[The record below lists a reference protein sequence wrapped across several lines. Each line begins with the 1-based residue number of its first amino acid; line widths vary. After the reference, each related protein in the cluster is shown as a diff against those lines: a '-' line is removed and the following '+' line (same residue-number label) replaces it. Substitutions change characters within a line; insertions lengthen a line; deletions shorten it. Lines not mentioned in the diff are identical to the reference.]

1 MTRSSKSRLKQLWN
15 ACCWVLAGSTSCLA
29 SADDHFCFDEPAR
42 AVYRDLLQL
51 DFDRCDAALERVRK
65 HASGTDTRNYAYL
78 LLENE
83 RDFFRLF
90 VYEHKGEFERLKGNR
105 DQRLKRLQRSG
116 LDDRWKQFL
125 QAEIEM
131 HWALIHLKRDKQ
143 VRGMQLL
150 LRAHSLIQEGMQRY
164 PDFYPFRKSAGIL
177 TALLATIPPEYQWA
191 SRLAGLSGDV
201 REGRELLESFIEAS
215 TRSDSFLLEEALA
228 AKSFVSCYLENEPQ
242 TAYRYWIRVA
252 GLREPGPLFAWVQ
265 VKLALRAGW
274 NDAAR
279 NALRALPARGFE
291 RLPLLHYL
299 QGLAELQALD
309 PSAERHFSLFF
320 DRYPGQTYRAEAW
333 QKRAWHA
340 FLQGD
345 FARYQWCMTNC
356 RETGPGMIDEDK
368 QAYLD
373 ASLGIQPDAMLL
385 RARLLSDGGYAERAL
400 QLMTSSPPAYSHD
413 DERLTEYHYRLARI
427 YQQLNEPKLALEH
440 FLNVAASG
448 HRNSHLVCNA
458 ALQSGILYELTG
470 DKASARSH
478 YEKALQLQPDRYRHS
493 LHQKARA
500 GLSRL
505 RGK

>member
-1 MTRSSKSRLKQLWN
+1 M
-15 ACCWVLAGSTSCLA
+15 LAGASSCLA
-29 SADDHFCFDEPAR
+29 SASDHFSFDEHAR
-42 AVYRDLLQL
+42 SVYRDLLQL
-51 DFDRCDAALERVRK
+51 DFERCDAALENVRIN
-65 HASGTDTRNYAYL
+65 ASGAGARNFAYL

-90 VYEHKGEFERLKGNR
+90 IYERSGEFERLNENR
-105 DQRLKRLQRSG
+105 ENRLKRIQRSR

-125 QAEIEM
+125 QAEIELQ
-131 HWALIHLKRDKQ
+131 WALIHLKRDKQ
-143 VRGMQLL
+143 IRGMQLL
-150 LRAHSLIQEGMQRY
+150 LRAHNLIEEGMKRY

-191 SRLAGLSGDV
+191 SRLAGLKGDV

-215 TRSDSFLLEEALA
+215 AKSDSFLIEEALA
-228 AKSFVSCYLENEPQ
+228 AKSFVSCYLENEPK
-242 TAYRYWIRVA
+242 TAYRYWVRAA
-252 GLREPGPLFAWVQ
+252 GLSEPGPLFTWVQ

-299 QGLAELQALD
+299 HGLAELQALD
-309 PSAERHFSLFF
+309 PSAERYFTLFF
-320 DRYPGQTYRAEAW
+320 DRYPGQNHRAEAW

-345 FARYQWCMTNC
+345 LTRYQWCMNKC
-356 RETGPGMIDEDK
+356 RETGPGLIDEDK

-373 ASLGIQPDAMLL
+373 ASSGIQPDALLL

-400 QLMTSSPPAYSHD
+400 QLMTGSPPSYSRD

-427 YQQLNEPKLALEH
+427 YQQLSEPKLALEN
-440 FLNVAASG
+440 FQTAIATGS
-448 HRNSHLVCNA
+448 RSSHLVCNA
-458 ALQSGILYELTG
+458 ALQSGILYESTG
-470 DKASARSH
+470 DKESARRQ
-478 YEKALQLQPDRYRHS
+478 YENVLSLHPDRYRNS

>member
-1 MTRSSKSRLKQLWN
+1 M
-15 ACCWVLAGSTSCLA
+15 LAGATSCLA
-29 SADDHFCFDEPAR
+29 SASDHFSFDEHAR

-51 DFDRCDAALERVRK
+51 DFERCDAALENVRIN
-65 HASGTDTRNYAYL
+65 ASGAGARNFAYL

-90 VYEHKGEFERLKGNR
+90 VYERNGEFERLKGNR
-105 DQRLKRLQRSG
+105 DKRLKRLQHSE
-116 LDDRWKQFL
+116 LDAKWKQFL
-125 QAEIEM
+125 QAEIELQ
-131 HWALIHLKRDKQ
+131 WALVHMKRDKPF
-143 VRGMQLL
+143 RGIQLML
-150 LRAHSLIQEGMQRY
+150 SAHRLIADGMERY

-191 SRLAGLSGDV
+191 SRLAGLHGDV
-201 REGRELLESFIEAS
+201 REGRVLLESFIEAS
-215 TRSDSFLLEEALA
+215 AKSDSFLIEEALA
-228 AKSFVSCYLENEPQ
+228 ARSFVSCYLENDPQ
-242 TAYRYWIRVA
+242 TAYRYWIRAA
-252 GLREPGPLFAWVQ
+252 GLGEPGPLFAWVQ

-320 DRYPGQTYRAEAW
+320 DRYPGQNHRAEAW

-345 FARYQWCMTNC
+345 LARFQWCMNQC
-356 RETGPGMIDEDK
+356 RETGPGLIDEDK
-368 QAYLD
+368 QAFLD
-373 ASLGIQPDAMLL
+373 ASSGIQPDALLL

-400 QLMTSSPPAYSHD
+400 QLLKGGPPAYSHD
-413 DERLTEYHYRLARI
+413 DIRLTEYHYRLARI
-427 YQQLNEPKLALEH
+427 YQQLSEPKLALEN
-440 FLNVAASG
+440 FQTAIASG
-448 HRNSHLVCNA
+448 SSSSHLVCNA
-458 ALQSGILYELTG
+458 ALQSGILYESSG
-470 DKASARSH
+470 DKESARRH
-478 YEKALQLQPDRYRHS
+478 YEKVLSLDPDRYRNS

-505 RGK
+505 RSK